1 VNEVPLFALAGV
13 GLLVIGAWALVLR
26 AHLIRKVL
34 AINIMGSGTFLVLVG
49 ASAPGPGGLVDPVP
63 QAMVI
68 TGIVVAVSATALAL
82 ALVLR
87 IANATGM
94 PALPEDRER
103 DLMDEEGP

>member
-1 VNEVPLFALAGV
+1 MSAAILFASAGV
-13 GLLVIGAWALVLR
+13 GLLVIGGWSLVLR

-34 AINIMGSGTFLVLVG
+34 AVNVMGSGVFLMLVG
-49 ASAPGPGGLVDPVP
+49 AGAMGPGEVDPVP

-87 IANATGM
+87 LAYTTGK
-94 PALPEDRER
+94 PCLPEDRER
-103 DLMDEEGP
+103 DLLDEEGR

>member
-1 VNEVPLFALAGV
+1 MLYACAGL
-13 GLLVIGAWALVLR
+13 GLLIIGSWALVLR

-34 AINIMGSGTFLVLVG
+34 AINVMGSGAFLLLVG
-49 ASAPGPGGLVDPVP
+49 AGAMGTGPVDPVP

-68 TGIVVAVSATALAL
+68 TGIVVAISATALAL

-87 IANATGM
+87 IAYVTGK

-103 DLMDEEGP
+103 DLMDEEGE

>member
-1 VNEVPLFALAGV
+1 MSGPLLYACAGM
-13 GLLVIGAWALVLR
+13 GLLVIGSWALVLR

-34 AINIMGSGTFLVLVG
+34 AINVMGSGAFLLLVG
-49 ASAPGPGGLVDPVP
+49 AGAMGDGPVDPVP

-68 TGIVVAVSATALAL
+68 TGIVVAISATALAL

-87 IANATGM
+87 IAYATGK

-103 DLMDEEGP
+103 DLMEEEEK

>member
-1 VNEVPLFALAGV
+1 VNSGALFACTGL
-13 GLLVIGAWALVLR
+13 GLLVIGAWALALR

-34 AINIMGSGTFLVLVG
+34 AINVMGSGAFLMLVG
-49 ASAPGPGGLVDPVP
+49 GGAMGGSGVDPVP

-87 IANATGM
+87 LAHVTGK

-103 DLMDEEGP
+103 DLQDEEGP

>member
-1 VNEVPLFALAGV
+1 MSSGILFACAGL
-13 GLLVIGAWALVLR
+13 GLLAIGSWALVLR

-34 AINIMGSGTFLVLVG
+34 AINVMGSGAFLLLVG
-49 ASAPGPGGLVDPVP
+49 AGATGDGAVDPVP

-68 TGIVVAVSATALAL
+68 TGIVVAISATALAL

-87 IANATGM
+87 LANVTGK

-103 DLMDEEGP
+103 DLMDEGDAR

>member
-1 VNEVPLFALAGV
+1 MSSALLFAGAGV

-34 AINIMGSGTFLVLVG
+34 AINVMGSGVFLVLVG
-49 ASAPGPGGLVDPVP
+49 AGSMGGEVDPVP

-68 TGIVVAVSATALAL
+68 TGIVVAISATALAL

-87 IANATGM
+87 IANATGK
-94 PALPEDRER
+94 PALPEDRQR
-103 DLMDEEGP
+103 DLMDEEGAG

>member
-1 VNEVPLFALAGV
+1 MSSALLFAGAGI
-13 GLLVIGAWALVLR
+13 GLLLIGAWALVLR

-34 AINIMGSGTFLVLVG
+34 AINVMGSGVFLVLVG
-49 ASAPGPGGLVDPVP
+49 AGAMGGEVDPVP

-68 TGIVVAVSATALAL
+68 TGIVVAISATALAL

-87 IANATGM
+87 IANATGK

-103 DLMDEEGP
+103 DLMDEEGAR

>member
-1 VNEVPLFALAGV
+1 VSGPLLYACAGL
-13 GLLVIGAWALVLR
+13 GLLIIGSWALVLR

-34 AINIMGSGTFLVLVG
+34 AINVMGSGAFLLLVG
-49 ASAPGPGGLVDPVP
+49 AGAMGTGPVDPVP

-68 TGIVVAVSATALAL
+68 TGIVVAISATALAL

-87 IANATGM
+87 IAYVTGK

-103 DLMDEEGP
+103 DLMDEEGQ

>member
-1 VNEVPLFALAGV
+1 VSSGQLFALAGL

-34 AINIMGSGTFLVLVG
+34 AINIMGSGAFLILVG
-49 ASAPGPGGLVDPVP
+49 AGSTGDGVDPVP

-68 TGIVVAVSATALAL
+68 TGIVVAISATALAL

-87 IANATGM
+87 IANATGK

-103 DLMDEEGP
+103 DLMDEEGR

>member
-1 VNEVPLFALAGV
+1 MSSGALFACTGL
-13 GLLVIGAWALVLR
+13 GLLVIGAWALALR

-34 AINIMGSGTFLVLVG
+34 AINIMGSGAFLMLVG
-49 ASAPGPGGLVDPVP
+49 GGAMGGGAVDPVP

-87 IANATGM
+87 LAHVTGK

-103 DLMDEEGP
+103 DLQDEEGP

>member
-1 VNEVPLFALAGV
+1 MSGALLYACAGM
-13 GLLVIGAWALVLR
+13 GLLLIGAWALVLR

-34 AINIMGSGTFLVLVG
+34 AINVMGSGAFLLLVG
-49 ASAPGPGGLVDPVP
+49 AGAMGDGPVDPVP

-68 TGIVVAVSATALAL
+68 TGIVVSISATALAL

-87 IANATGM
+87 ITYATGK

-103 DLMDEEGP
+103 DLMDAEGK

>member
-1 VNEVPLFALAGV
+1 MSGPLLYACAGL
-13 GLLVIGAWALVLR
+13 GLLIIGSWALVLR

-34 AINIMGSGTFLVLVG
+34 AINVMGSGAFLLLVG
-49 ASAPGPGGLVDPVP
+49 AGAMGTGPVDPVP

-68 TGIVVAVSATALAL
+68 TGIVVAISATALAL

-87 IANATGM
+87 IAYATGK

-103 DLMDEEGP
+103 DLMDEEGR

>member
-1 VNEVPLFALAGV
+1 MSSGLLFVCTGLGLLLIGTWALA
-13 GLLVIGAWALVLR
+13 LR

-34 AINIMGSGTFLVLVG
+34 AINVMGSGVFLMLVG
-49 ASAPGPGGLVDPVP
+49 GGTLGSGPADPVP

-87 IANATGM
+87 IANATGK
-94 PALPEDRER
+94 PTLPEDRER
-103 DLMDEEGP
+103 DLMEEEGQ

>member
-1 VNEVPLFALAGV
+1 VSGPLLYACAGL
-13 GLLVIGAWALVLR
+13 GLLIIGSWALVLR

-34 AINIMGSGTFLVLVG
+34 AINVMGSGAFLLLVG
-49 ASAPGPGGLVDPVP
+49 AGAMGAGPVDPVP

-68 TGIVVAVSATALAL
+68 TGIVVAISATALAL

-87 IANATGM
+87 IAYVTGK

-103 DLMDEEGP
+103 DLMDEEGK

>member
-1 VNEVPLFALAGV
+1 MNSGALFACTGL
-13 GLLVIGAWALVLR
+13 GLLVIGAWALALH
-26 AHLIRKVL
+26 AHLIKKVM
-34 AINIMGSGTFLVLVG
+34 AINIMGSGTFLMLVG
-49 ASAPGPGGLVDPVP
+49 GGAMGGGVDPVP

-87 IANATGM
+87 LAHVTGK

-103 DLMDEEGP
+103 DLLDEDEP